1 MTPENFAYWL
11 QGFVEL
17 TQGQT
22 PNPAQ
27 WKSIQEHLAT
37 VFKKVTPAVGETTVK
52 VTVDTKDAQ
61 KSVDDLKKAYEDLA
75 RRARET
81 GPFTTGPVFPMSP
94 GLPAF
99 DWTKTTVT
107 C

>member
-1 MTPENFAYWL
+1 MSPENFAYWL

-27 WKSIQEHLAT
+27 WKSTQEHLGE
-37 VFKKVTPAVGETTVK
+37 VFKKVTPPMGVEHTV
-52 VTVDTKDAQ
+52 TI
-61 KSVDDLKKAYEDLA
+61 
-75 RRARET
+75 
-81 GPFTTGPVFPMSP
+81 
-94 GLPAF
+94 PAGTDWDRF
-99 DWTKTTVT
+99 FRDQQTRPIDWTTQPTLVT